1 MSDYR
6 LALRATMESAEIAS
20 QLKII
25 EGYIVHGCFD
35 ESGKWTD
42 SQGVFV
48 FAGIVIGQKPLE
60 NLTDKWAHRLRRDEL
75 SHTSMKEA
83 LHFEGPFRKFKD
95 DPSKR
100 DAVLR
105 DLAEY
110 IMKAPSLRVASTLE
124 TATLEAFRALSQDEQ
139 KKMGNN
145 PYYGAFEACVLGA
158 LSPRVDTLL
167 HIVCDLAEEYSEKCV
182 AAFHK
187 MRRLRSDIKNRCVG
201 IAFADDETHA
211 GLQVADLIAYCAR
224 AETLDKLGRV
234 ASAPIVRE
242 IIEMFNIQDQSEHA
256 VVYRLAGKGL
266 GDGKFQTEP

>member
-1 MSDYR
+1 
-6 LALRATMESAEIAS
+6 MESAEIAS

-25 EGYIVHGCFD
+25 EGHIVHGCFD

-60 NLTDKWAHRLRRDEL
+60 QLTDKWAHRIRVDGL

-83 LHFEGPFRKFKD
+83 IHFEGPYRQFKD

-110 IMKAPSLRVASTLE
+110 VMKASSLRVASTLE
-124 TATLEAFRALSQDEQ
+124 TATLEAFKALGQNEQ
-139 KKMGNN
+139 KKMGGN

-224 AETLDKLGRV
+224 AATLDKLGRAPV
-234 ASAPIVRE
+234 VPIVRE
-242 IIEMFNIQDQSEHA
+242 IIDMFNTQDQTEHS
-256 VVYRLAGKGL
+256 VMYRMEGPGIGSGELEN
-266 GDGKFQTEP
+266 T